1 MITLDDLVLR
11 FGEQE
16 IAELSDKNGDYG
28 YKEINLNVVN
38 KAIFDAESE
47 VESYLNAVGLVSRNA
62 ESQLLYV
69 QSHIPT
75 ALIIKTCD
83 IARYYLYDNGVT
95 EIVKQR
101 YEQAI
106 TWLKLVMKN
115 PTMLTG
121 VYGDTAQNTHG
132 GIVVKPNIMP
142 NIWRD

>member
-28 YKEINLNVVN
+28 YKEINLDVVN

-62 ESQLLYV
+62 EGQLLYI

-121 VYGDTAQNTHG
+121 VHGDTTQNAHS
-132 GIVVKPNIMP
+132 GIVVKPNVMP